1 MVFPR
6 SKISALDDVYG
17 QSAARHFLVV
27 FARRTD
33 RTRGRCQTRTD
44 RKRWR
49 SWDAF
54 PIVRCHCT
62 AAPRSALE
70 QKRQGNGTVASARGA
85 RIPQIDWKTGPVS
98 GDWPRL
104 ADHNSRPPRNENVTR
119 KLEGGGLTTL
129 LQVDYFLPALRETIA
144 AIRGSRIARFRG
156 QLPTFYL
163 TIIRSAP

>member
-1 MVFPR
+1 M
-6 SKISALDDVYG
+6 
-17 QSAARHFLVV
+17 
-27 FARRTD
+27 T
-33 RTRGRCQTRTD
+33 
-44 RKRWR
+44 
-49 SWDAF
+49 
-54 PIVRCHCT
+54 CT
-62 AAPRSALE
+62 ANPPRAISLWSLRAAPTGPEADAGLERIGNAGAHGMPFPLCAAIAPQRLVSAIE

-85 RIPQIDWKTGPVS
+85 RIPQIDWKTVPVS
-98 GDWPRL
+98 GDRPRL